1 MVQSR
6 TLVRKSLWVP
16 GGINTGFCMSV
27 ISEARIG
34 WSVEANLAA
43 HLQSIAEPGQIVLIK
58 KEPAEAGS
66 QVSLLLLVIIL
77 SVAVRRLA
85 VLAVVLFTLRHVAA
99 LVPGRAATL
108 ATLLLTALA
117 GRRRSV
123 AILLFAPPSI

>member
-1 MVQSR
+1 MASIPA
-6 TLVRKSLWVP
+6 SA
-16 GGINTGFCMSV
+16 MSV
-27 ISEARIG
+27 ISEAPIG
-34 WSVEANLAA
+34 WSADANLAA
-43 HLQSIAEPGQIVLIK
+43 RLQSTAEPGQIMLIK

-66 QVSLLLLVIIL
+66 QVSLLLFVIIL

-108 ATLLLTALA
+108 ATLLTALS